1 MKKPALREKRF
12 QSTNFQETEWT
23 SSSKNIGEYIF
34 RRISIDQ
41 SNKKFQEVRP
51 RHIMSQLIINS
62 SEINNYVNDYLKMI
76 DRKNNNKKLVSKENS
91 TKKSFPKTNSNH
103 VVQL

>member
-1 MKKPALREKRF
+1 MKKPALRENRF
-12 QSTNFQETEWT
+12 TKSNFTETEWT
-23 SSSKNIGEYIF
+23 ASSKNIGEYIF

-41 SNKKFQEVRP
+41 SNKEMQEVRP

-62 SEINNYVNDYLKMI
+62 SEINSYVNDYLKMV

-91 TKKSFPKTNSNH
+91 TKKGFLKTNSSH
-103 VVQL
+103 VVRV

>member
-1 MKKPALREKRF
+1 MKKPALRENRF
-12 QSTNFQETEWT
+12 TKTNFTETDWT
-23 SSSKNIGEYIF
+23 ASSKNIGEYLF

-41 SNKKFQEVRP
+41 SDKKMQKVRP

-62 SEINNYVNDYLKMI
+62 SEINSYVNDYLKMV

-91 TKKSFPKTNSNH
+91 TKKGFPKTNSNH
-103 VVQL
+103 VVRV

>member
-12 QSTNFQETEWT
+12 QPTNFQETEWT
-23 SSSKNIGEYIF
+23 ASSKNIGEYIF

-41 SNKKFQEVRP
+41 SNKKLQEVRP

-62 SEINNYVNDYLKMI
+62 SEINAYVNDYLKMV
-76 DRKNNNKKLVSKENS
+76 DRRNNNIGMVSKGES
-91 TKKSFPKTNSNH
+91 SKKRLPSSNSNH
-103 VVQL
+103 IVQV

>member
-12 QSTNFQETEWT
+12 KSINFQETKWT

-34 RRISIDQ
+34 RRISMDQ
-41 SNKKFQEVRP
+41 SNKKLQEIRP

-62 SEINNYVNDYLKMI
+62 SEINSYVNDYLKMV
-76 DRKNNNKKLVSKENS
+76 DRR
-91 TKKSFPKTNSNH
+91 NSNIKSISKGKSSKKRLPDSNPNYTAR
-103 VVQL
+103 V

>member
-1 MKKPALREKRF
+1 MKKPALREDRF
-12 QSTNFQETEWT
+12 TNTNFTETDWT
-23 SSSKNIGEYIF
+23 ASSKNIGEYLF

-41 SNKKFQEVRP
+41 SNKKMQEVRP

-62 SEINNYVNDYLKMI
+62 SEINSYVNDYLKMV

-91 TKKSFPKTNSNH
+91 TKKGFPKTNSNH

>member
-1 MKKPALREKRF
+1 MKKPALRENRF
-12 QSTNFQETEWT
+12 TKTNFTETEWT
-23 SSSKNIGEYIF
+23 ASSKNIGEYIF

-41 SNKKFQEVRP
+41 SNKKMQEVRP

-62 SEINNYVNDYLKMI
+62 SEINSYVNDYLKMV

-91 TKKSFPKTNSNH
+91 SKKGYSKTNLNH
-103 VVQL
+103 VVRV

>member
-1 MKKPALREKRF
+1 MKKPALKEERF

-23 SSSKNIGEYIF
+23 ASSKNIGEYIF

-41 SNKKFQEVRP
+41 SNKKLQEVRP

-62 SEINNYVNDYLKMI
+62 SEVNAYVDDYLKMVEL
-76 DRKNNNKKLVSKENS
+76 RNNNIETVSKGDSSE
-91 TKKSFPKTNSNH
+91 KSLPNSNSNY
-103 VVQL
+103 VARV

>member
-1 MKKPALREKRF
+1 MKKPALREDRF
-12 QSTNFQETEWT
+12 TNTNFTETDWT
-23 SSSKNIGEYIF
+23 ASSKNIGEYLF

-41 SNKKFQEVRP
+41 SNKKMQEVRP

-62 SEINNYVNDYLKMI
+62 SEINSYVNDYLKMV

-91 TKKSFPKTNSNH
+91 TKKVFLKPI
-103 VVQL
+103 QIM